1 MSITSDPV
9 SIFLEDPTF
18 VNLLEATPSLFTR
31 TLFAVFER
39 VIKALRVSLLLTIF
53 VAIHVIA
60 VIDAVLM
67 LLVVFGLVLGALAAV
82 YPPLANFIDKYE

>member
-1 MSITSDPV
+1 MTSDSV

-18 VNLLEATPSLFTR
+18 VTLLEATPSLFTR
-31 TLFAVFER
+31 TLLAVFAL

-60 VIDAVLM
+60 VIDALLM
-67 LLVVFGLVLGALAAV
+67 LLLVFGLVLGALAAV
-82 YPPLANFIDKYE
+82 YPPLANVMDKYG